1 LVLLERLKEK
11 WRFYR
16 QRAYEKFKDPE
27 LLKIRLY
34 DLRHWFATTTYLKT
48 RDIFYVKY
56 ALGHR
61 NINNTMK
68 YMHLANS
75 LLNYSEEWIC
85 RVAKTIEEAQ
95 KLIENGFEYFTSA

>member
-1 LVLLERLKEK
+1 
-11 WRFYR
+11 
-16 QRAYEKFKDPE
+16 
-27 LLKIRLY
+27 
-34 DLRHWFATTTYLKT
+34 
-48 RDIFYVKY
+48 VKY

-95 KLIENGFEYFTSA
+95 KLIENGFEYITTFEGIMIFRKRK